1 MRVIKIFW
9 LGFLVLWGVCVGA
22 QDKTEFEQLV
32 AARGFKVGVTDYSSV
47 GKIEMEEPRL
57 AFVNLTGF
65 ANMPTAKNAEKRGW
79 MEVYDGAGR
88 YFKVPVTLRGQGGYS
103 LKYPKR
109 NFVCHFCDSLWNEEN
124 GLEMRIGEWVT
135 QSSFHF
141 KAFYTDFLRGIGEV
155 GYKLYEQMVSDRLP
169 FWERVGQ
176 TDSNLPAGGFG
187 NTVPSR
193 ARCFPDAFPCVVYLN
208 GEFYGVFAWQ
218 LKKSRKNMNMKKEVA
233 EHIHLDGNLNNDN
246 LFLGN
251 IKWSQFEVRN
261 PQNLYD
267 KEGELYNGN
276 KPKEL
281 IDNLCEA
288 YQLPD
293 DMPEVKE
300 AKQRTARVKQYIKQ
314 LSRYKKEL
322 DALVKENVDTAVLKQ
337 EIERRYEIQS
347 LIDYYVLFY
356 LQVNCDGTLKNWQ
369 WFTYDGQHWSV
380 APYDLD
386 QTFGINLYG
395 VVRPAAHDIEPLI
408 SGPFYWVHRYYQKE
422 IRQRYHE
429 LRKREVI
436 DAANINQLADDW
448 YNRVGSEFY
457 AKERQRWN
465 TSPCYCTTICNTGW
479 EVCEDWEL
487 YGDVEPYYASYYYH
501 AGDVC
506 RLEGRLW
513 RATIDRT
520 SVKPYIRNA
529 NIDTIGRLHA
539 WVKDRIE
546 YLDGYFSYTPTPNGV
561 GGASAAKTPRSL
573 EGVFTLSGMK
583 VDAPLPRGIYIF
595 KYSDGTSEKKLISQ

>member
-1 MRVIKIFW
+1 MGLFM
-9 LGFLVLWGVCVGA
+9 LWSVGVGA

-32 AARGFKVGVTDYSSV
+32 AAHGLQEGVTDYSGV

-65 ANMPTAKNAEKRGW
+65 ANMPTGKNTERKGW

-109 NFVCHFCDSLWNEEN
+109 NFVCHFCDSLWDEEN

-155 GYKLYEQMVSDRLP
+155 GYKLYEQMVSDRSP

-176 TDSNLPAGGFG
+176 ADSNLPEGEFG
-187 NTVPSR
+187 SVTGSR
-193 ARCFPDAFPCVVYLN
+193 ARCVPDAFPCVVYLN

-218 LKKSRKNMNMKKEVA
+218 LKKSRKNMNMKKGVA

-246 LFLGN
+246 IFQGN

-276 KPKEL
+276 RPKEL
-281 IDNLCEA
+281 IDDLCET
-288 YQLPD
+288 YLLPD
-293 DMPEVKE
+293 DTPEVKE
-300 AKQRTARVKQYIKQ
+300 AKQRTVRVKQYIKQ
-314 LSRYKKEL
+314 MSRYKKEL
-322 DALVKENVDTAVLKQ
+322 DALVKEKADSATMKH

-395 VVRPAAHDIEPLI
+395 VVRPAAHEIEPLV

-429 LRKREVI
+429 LRERKVI

-448 YNRVGSEFY
+448 YNRVGSDFY

-465 TSPCYCTTICNTGW
+465 ASPCYCTTVCNTGW
-479 EVCEDWEL
+479 EACDDWEL

-506 RLEGRLW
+506 KLEGRLW
-513 RATIDRT
+513 RATMDRT

-539 WVKDRIE
+539 WVKERIE
-546 YLDGYFSYTPTPNGV
+546 YLDGYFAYTPTPNGI
-561 GGASAAKTPRSL
+561 GMPSAAKAPRRL
-573 EGVFTLSGMK
+573 EGIFTLSGMK
-583 VDAPLPRGIYIF
+583 VDVPLPQGIYIF
-595 KYSDGTSEKKLISQ
+595 KYSDGTSEKKFISR